1 MNSDM
6 IYANDKQEATML
18 NCPTQQD
25 RAVAVNS
32 VIYSEFCG
40 ASPVLYTIV
49 NHLKTNQGKIVSYW
63 NLPRMDS
70 KQVFMAE
77 HFSVLVCPLSTSKD
91 GREENKKHCFTP

>member
-32 VIYSEFCG
+32 VIYSEFCC
-40 ASPVLYTIV
+40 ASPVLLHIV
-49 NHLKTNQGKIVSYW
+49 KLLKTPNRE
-63 NLPRMDS
+63 NTL
-70 KQVFMAE
+70 AE

-91 GREENKKHCFTP
+91 G